1 MSTEP
6 ASAELYL
13 GLLKQCLTRYLF
25 LGENGDTADPAAR
38 SEGRD
43 WPPFAETMIG
53 LKRLD
58 NLQDCLGDV
67 LQRGVP
73 GDVIETG
80 VWRGGAVILMRAV
93 LRAHGIRH
101 RIVWVADSFQGL
113 PKPDPLYPA
122 DVGDTHWSVPQ
133 LAIPMA
139 EVQRNFAKYGLL
151 DSQVRFLP
159 GLFKDTLRAAPI
171 KQLALLRLDGDMYQ
185 STWEALTALY
195 SKVAIGGYVIVDDF
209 GAVAGCR
216 QAVEDFRNERGI
228 REPLRPVDWT
238 CVFWQREQ

>member
-1 MSTEP
+1 
-6 ASAELYL
+6 
-13 GLLKQCLTRYLF
+13 
-25 LGENGDTADPAAR
+25 
-38 SEGRD
+38 
-43 WPPFAETMIG
+43 MIG

-58 NLQDCLGDV
+58 NLQDCIGDV

-73 GDVIETG
+73 GDFIETG
-80 VWRGGAVILMRAV
+80 VWRGGAVIFMRAV
-93 LRAHGIRH
+93 LRVHGIRD
-101 RIVWVADSFQGL
+101 RLVWVADSFHGL
-113 PKPDPLYPA
+113 PKPDPHYPA
-122 DVGDTHWSVPQ
+122 DAGDTHWSVPQ
-133 LAIPMA
+133 LAIPMS

-159 GLFKDTLRAAPI
+159 GFFKATLPAAPI

-195 SKVAIGGYVIVDDF
+195 SRVVIGGYVIVDDF
-209 GAVAGCR
+209 GAVAACR